1 MYFLIFATDKPGRE
15 QEHGDAIPEYRA
27 WLDHHPEHPEVIVH
41 HGGPALADD
50 GRTVNG
56 TLNLIEAPSI
66 EAAKA
71 FAADSPIRKRD
82 IYAEFQIRPWDWRT
96 GSD

>member
-15 QEHGDAIPEYRA
+15 QEHSDAIAEYRA
-27 WLDHHPEHPEVIVH
+27 WLDHHPEHPDVIVH
-41 HGGPALADD
+41 HGGPTLADD
-50 GRTVNG
+50 GLIVNG

-82 IYAEFQIRPWDWRT
+82 IYAEFHIRPWDWRT